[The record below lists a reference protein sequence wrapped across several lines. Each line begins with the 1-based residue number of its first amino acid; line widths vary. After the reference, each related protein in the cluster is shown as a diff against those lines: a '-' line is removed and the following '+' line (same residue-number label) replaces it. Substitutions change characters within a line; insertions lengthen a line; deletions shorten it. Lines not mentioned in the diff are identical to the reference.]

1 MSLRSSSEML
11 IIKDD
16 SFESFHSNPSFK
28 HVSLTS
34 ETYSVNICLGVF
46 FYLIWG
52 VLFTIFTSNDNY
64 YAEECEDSAL
74 MSWSK
79 AIGVSNIICC
89 IVSIFV
95 IPGLLFYIEK
105 KSRSSTVYS
114 YYETV
119 DSGMRMAVKLIK
131 IMRLLLIMNFAIL
144 YVGALAVYSYEYY
157 CKHLGTLMF
166 SFILMCSVFIGVIVF
181 MILMYL
187 YNAYHKRIQSQELKY
202 KYFQ

>member
-28 HVSLTS
+28 RVNLTS

-64 YAEECEDSAL
+64 YAEECEDSSL

-79 AIGVSNIICC
+79 AIGASNIICC
-89 IVSIFV
+89 IISIFV

-105 KSRSSTVYS
+105 FLYIQTPPPPSQ
-114 YYETV
+114 
-119 DSGMRMAVKLIK
+119 K
-131 IMRLLLIMNFAIL
+131 I
-144 YVGALAVYSYEYY
+144 S
-157 CKHLGTLMF
+157 K
-166 SFILMCSVFIGVIVF
+166 
-181 MILMYL
+181 
-187 YNAYHKRIQSQELKY
+187 
-202 KYFQ
+202 